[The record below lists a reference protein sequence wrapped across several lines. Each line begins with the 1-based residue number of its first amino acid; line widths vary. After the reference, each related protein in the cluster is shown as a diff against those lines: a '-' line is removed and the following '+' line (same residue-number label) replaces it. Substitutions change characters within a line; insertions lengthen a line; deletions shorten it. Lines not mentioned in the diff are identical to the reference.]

1 MRADYVNFSESPW
14 HMVAWAY
21 DLDAGYFRI
30 LRKQGSKEMFIL
42 VRASKWIPTKGKD
55 NGRKSRKADGRLFL
69 RSLPL
74 GKENLIVDN
83 LCKRGYKPER
93 ELII

>member
-1 MRADYVNFSESPW
+1 MRLDYVNFNGSPW

-30 LRKQGSKEMFIL
+30 LRKQDSGEKSIL
-42 VRASKWIPTKGKD
+42 VRASEWTPTKCKG
-55 NGRKSRKADGRLFL
+55 NGRKSRKSDGKFFL

-74 GKENLIVDN
+74 SKEKLIIDR
-83 LCKRGYKPER
+83 LCRSGYKPEK

>member
-1 MRADYVNFSESPW
+1 MREDYINFNVSPW
-14 HMVAWAY
+14 IMVTWAD

-30 LRKQGSKEMFIL
+30 LHKNNSEEKSIL
-42 VRASKWIPTKGKD
+42 VRASEWTPTKCKD
-55 NGRKSRKADGRLFL
+55 NGRRSRKSDGKLFL

-74 GKENLIVDN
+74 TKEKLIIDR
-83 LCKRGYKPER
+83 LCKSGYKPEK